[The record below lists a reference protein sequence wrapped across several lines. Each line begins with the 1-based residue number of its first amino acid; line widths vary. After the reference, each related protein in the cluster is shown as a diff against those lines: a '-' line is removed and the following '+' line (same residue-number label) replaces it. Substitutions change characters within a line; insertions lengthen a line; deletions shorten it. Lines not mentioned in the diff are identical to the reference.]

1 MKEIKAYKVN
11 GRIFES
17 EEQAR
22 KFEEYNSFSQWFDN
36 HRIFYEDGDIVTID
50 SNDLLDWLRE
60 NSDYIKKII

>member
-1 MKEIKAYKVN
+1 MEEIKAYKVN

-22 KFEEYNSFSQWFDN
+22 KFEKYGSFSEWFNN
-36 HRIFYEDGDIVTID
+36 HRIFYEDDIVTID
-50 SNDLLDWLRE
+50 SDDLLDWLRE